1 MQLALSNFISPW
13 DTTGEPGANSARLRP
28 GAGTESKR
36 NSENATKLGNT
47 AQRPRRRVHWFCT
60 EVQDRKKFN
69 VHCKPGR
76 RRRRS
81 RRRSCRFFLVVHVP
95 CSGPCGYRPIV
106 DGVNG
111 EVPQSVK
118 NCECNVQCVLG
129 KEEHQMGQ

>member
-1 MQLALSNFISPW
+1 MYI
-13 DTTGEPGANSARLRP
+13 ANLVVVVVVVA
-28 GAGTESKR
+28 A
-36 NSENATKLGNT
+36 
-47 AQRPRRRVHWFCT
+47 V
-60 EVQDRKKFN
+60 V
-69 VHCKPGR
+69 V
-76 RRRRS
+76 
-81 RRRSCRFFLVVHVP
+81 FFLVVHVP